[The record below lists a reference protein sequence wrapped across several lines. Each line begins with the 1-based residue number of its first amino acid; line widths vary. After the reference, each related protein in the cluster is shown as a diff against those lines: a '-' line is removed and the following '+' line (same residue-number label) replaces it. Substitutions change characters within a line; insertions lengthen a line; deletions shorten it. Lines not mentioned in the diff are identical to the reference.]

1 MLLTDICRF
10 VQLILLLSHF
20 QSAPR
25 VFLWDDK
32 HWVASLHIFRRADII
47 QAATQWSVHHW
58 YIQFFFTYMY
68 LFNMNTT
75 HYNSLP
81 FRMFVNI
88 SGYKRAKRYQA

>member
-32 HWVASLHIFRRADII
+32 HWVASLHIFVEGTGSFLKAK
-47 QAATQWSVHHW
+47 
-58 YIQFFFTYMY
+58 Y
-68 LFNMNTT
+68 
-75 HYNSLP
+75 
-81 FRMFVNI
+81 
-88 SGYKRAKRYQA
+88 AKRLDRSGAGKCERAL

>member
-58 YIQFFFTYMY
+58 YIQGYSVNVPLSKKSREKLCFT
-68 LFNMNTT
+68 
-75 HYNSLP
+75 
-81 FRMFVNI
+81 
-88 SGYKRAKRYQA
+88 

>member
-47 QAATQWSVHHW
+47 QGG
-58 YIQFFFTYMY
+58 
-68 LFNMNTT
+68 
-75 HYNSLP
+75 
-81 FRMFVNI
+81 VNRRRDRELLKAK
-88 SGYKRAKRYQA
+88 YAKRLDRSGAGKCEKAL

>member
-47 QAATQWSVHHW
+47 QAATHKGGETMRVKVRSV
-58 YIQFFFTYMY
+58 
-68 LFNMNTT
+68 
-75 HYNSLP
+75 
-81 FRMFVNI
+81 
-88 SGYKRAKRYQA
+88 